1 MTCPRSRPRDLG
13 AEKIAQIEFDGF
25 EGDHLPC
32 VRLNNSDLD
41 IGGKWLV
48 LTLLTRG
55 IDARLCQDFLCW
67 WELAIYINSRP
78 SFRESKLPAAQ
89 CLFVKSYKYI
99 LGCCDCRNAN
109 LDRAETTI

>member
-48 LTLLTRG
+48 LTLLTLG
-55 IDARLCQDFLCW
+55 IDARLCQDFLCCW
-67 WELAIYINSRP
+67 AISIAGHRSESQNSQQ
-78 SFRESKLPAAQ
+78 Q

>member
-1 MTCPRSRPRDLG
+1 MTCPRSQPRDLG

-48 LTLLTRG
+48 LTLLTLG

-67 WELAIYINSRP
+67 WEPAISIAGHHSESQNSQQ
-78 SFRESKLPAAQ
+78 Q